1 MRKREEIPFTSSLS
15 RSEAILVLLY
25 IPIHVAVL
33 QLVLGTLAK
42 NGTLTQATANLLYY
56 AIGFVYMVSVA
67 FGFLRRDFD
76 PMADRPFRF
85 LLEVMS
91 SYGWMFIANFLV
103 GMIMLG
109 LPQGSGNPNNQS
121 VMETAA
127 ANSRFVEAAVVY
139 LGPLVEEM
147 MFRAGIF
154 GLIRRKNRIAAY
166 AASTL
171 LFSLYHVLPY
181 ALQTP
186 GNWIYIIQYIP
197 VSFLLA
203 RCYERTNS
211 IWGSTLFHMLV
222 NGIAFSALGALQE
235 LM

>member
-1 MRKREEIPFTSSLS
+1 MIKREALPFTSALT
-15 RSEAILVLLY
+15 RREAILVLAY
-25 IPIHVAVL
+25 IPLHVAVFQWL
-33 QLVLGTLAK
+33 FSMLVR
-42 NGTLTQATANLLYY
+42 NGTLPQATANLIYY
-56 AIGFVYMVSVA
+56 GVGFVYMVCAA

-76 PMADRPFRF
+76 PVVDRPFRTM
-85 LLEVMS
+85 LEIIS

-103 GMIMLG
+103 GMILLG
-109 LPQGSGNPNNQS
+109 MPEGSGNPNNQS
-121 VMETAA
+121 IMNTAA
-127 ANSRFVEAAVVY
+127 ANGRFVEAAVVY

-166 AASTL
+166 VVSAL

-181 ALQTP
+181 TFVNP
-186 GNWIYIIQYIP
+186 IYWVYIIQYVP
-197 VSFLLA
+197 VSLLLA

-211 IWGSTLFHMLV
+211 IWGSTFFHMLV

-235 LM
+235 MM